1 MSQMHCPSCGHDNIP
16 GSDECE
22 ECFTSLTQEDTPAQ
36 AGRKQLEDALTE
48 STVADLQPATPVCI
62 PENTDLATVISQLSS
77 GQVGCLLVTG
87 ATGKL
92 CGIITER
99 DFLNR
104 VALEALDLTQ
114 ARVAD
119 FMTPNPD
126 TIEPDKPLGYA
137 LQRMM
142 VGDLRHLPLV
152 DEAGT
157 AVGIISSR
165 DVVRYLSELVDV
177 D

>member
-1 MSQMHCPSCGHDNIP
+1 MSQMNCPSCGYDNIP
-16 GSDECE
+16 GSDECA
-22 ECFTSLTQEDTPAQ
+22 ECFTSLTQEEAPVE
-36 AGRKQLEDALTE
+36 AGREPLERALTDN
-48 STVADLQPATPVCI
+48 TVADLQPANPVCVS
-62 PENTDLATVISQLSS
+62 ENTDLAKILSQLSS
-77 GQVGCLLVTG
+77 AQVGCLLVTD
-87 ATGKL
+87 AAGKL
-92 CGIITER
+92 SGIITER

-104 VALEALDLTQ
+104 IALEAVDLSQ

-126 TIEPDKPLGYA
+126 TIEPDRPLGYA

-152 DEAGT
+152 DEGGT

-165 DVVRYLSELVDV
+165 DVVRYLSELVNV